1 MGKHVLHPYE
11 ITVQP
16 HIPGG
21 PPWSRP
27 RVTHLQPHLSRQG
40 ARLHMADEDA
50 RFLDGAA
57 GNAVGEM
64 GGVGEP
70 LLQSAC
76 SFNVL
81 PHLLVCPGPLCPQYP
96 SPLPSTSSTSVY
108 QSWGNNYRKLL
119 LTPHTQPLI
128 QHADAVSSFFLA
140 FSNAFFKTQ
149 MLSSP
154 HGFNQTPYS
163 LSRVSLLLPSQCS

>member
-1 MGKHVLHPYE
+1 MRSERGLWGKARAPSLGDHSVIQHP
-11 ITVQP
+11 T
-16 HIPGG
+16 G

-50 RFLDGAA
+50 GFLDGAA

-70 LLQSAC
+70 RLQSAC

-81 PHLLVCPGPLCPQYP
+81 PHLPVCPGHL
-96 SPLPSTSSTSVY
+96 
-108 QSWGNNYRKLL
+108 
-119 LTPHTQPLI
+119 
-128 QHADAVSSFFLA
+128 
-140 FSNAFFKTQ
+140 
-149 MLSSP
+149 
-154 HGFNQTPYS
+154 
-163 LSRVSLLLPSQCS
+163 